1 MNNLTLIGNICNDL
15 ELKSTPSGKSVCSF
29 NLAVKRP
36 FAKDITDFFTIVCW
50 NKQAENVCRYCGKG
64 MKLGI
69 SGMLT
74 SRSYQDRDGNNR
86 TVYEV
91 LANEVEFLEKKA
103 DRQTHTHSPAEGGR
117 NVAPNYPDNTFGDGF
132 VAFNDDDSLPF

>member
-1 MNNLTLIGNICNDL
+1 MNCFNAIGNICNDL
-15 ELKSTPSGKSVCSF
+15 ELKSTNSGKSVCSF

-36 FAKDITDFFTIVCW
+36 FTKDITDFFTIVCW

-69 SGMLT
+69 SGTLT
-74 SRSYQDRDGNNR
+74 SRSFTDRDGKSR
-86 TVYEV
+86 TVIEV

-103 DRQTHTHSPAEGGR
+103 EGHNPAAGGR
-117 NVAPNYPDNTFGDGF
+117 NVAPNYPDNTFDDGF
-132 VAFNDDDSLPF
+132 VGFEAFNDDDCPF

>member
-1 MNNLTLIGNICNDL
+1 MNSICLIGNICNELD
-15 ELKSTPSGKSVCSF
+15 LKSTQNGKSVCSF

-69 SGMLT
+69 SGTLT
-74 SRSYQDRDGNNR
+74 SRSFTDRDGKNR
-86 TVYEV
+86 TVIEV

-103 DRQTHTHSPAEGGR
+103 EGQSNSASRPSAPA
-117 NVAPNYPDNTFGDGF
+117 NTFEADADGF
-132 VAFNDDDSLPF
+132 VAFDDDSPLPF

>member
-15 ELKSTPSGKSVCSF
+15 ELKSTPNGKSVCSF

-50 NKQAENVCRYCGKG
+50 NKQAENICRYCGKG
-64 MKLGI
+64 TKIGI
-69 SGMLT
+69 SGTLT
-74 SRSYQDRDGNNR
+74 SRSYTDRDGKNR
-86 TVYEV
+86 TVIEV

-103 DRQTHTHSPAEGGR
+103 DVHSPAAGGR
-117 NVAPNYPDNTFGDGF
+117 NVATDYPDNIFDDGF
-132 VAFNDDDSLPF
+132 AMVDVSEDDLPF